1 MLRITIHGALATLT
15 ASLALGALS
24 GCVFQVGD
32 AVVTE
37 RARDEARVDL
47 PGGGPSD
54 VGEDPSSPSD
64 PADPATNDPNDP
76 SDPGEPA
83 APLPPWDSTQPFTGA
98 RDGRI
103 VGTIGPAVGLNLPT
117 DIAHVYDDGY
127 YTQIEVFALRSDGRR
142 VMLALQIQTDGE
154 DGPFFVPGVGKR
166 MKLGYTTAG
175 YVGAL
180 ACEGPDSGDPSEP
193 FGDTPF
199 DEEPCE
205 VGVDTE
211 QDPENP
217 ANVLR
222 VTVQAVFADADGD
235 CPEDPG
241 AGVGDG
247 DFGEEDLPDM
257 DGDGD
262 GDLCDDDDEPTD
274 PSDPS
279 DPSDPTDPG
288 NPPPSEPTD
297 PNDPGSGGGVN
308 PLTATATF
316 SMTR

>member
-1 MLRITIHGALATLT
+1 MLRPRNFGAV
-15 ASLALGALS
+15 LGAVLGAALS
-24 GCVFQVGD
+24 GCAFQVGPD
-32 AVVTE
+32 AVTTD
-37 RARDEARVDL
+37 RAQGDAQVNL
-47 PGGGPSD
+47 PGGAPDALGPSD
-54 VGEDPSSPSD
+54 E
-64 PADPATNDPNDP
+64 NDPGPGGPGDSGAPGDETSQP
-76 SDPGEPA
+76 S
-83 APLPPWDSTQPFTGA
+83 APLPPWDSSQPFTGA

-103 VGTIGPAVGLNLPT
+103 AGTIGPAAGFDLPT
-117 DIAHVYDDGY
+117 DIANVYDDGY

-142 VMLALQIQTDGE
+142 VMLALQVQTDGE

-222 VTVQAVFADADGD
+222 VTVQAVFADANGD
-235 CPEDPG
+235 CPEEPG

-247 DFGEEDLPDM
+247 DFGEEDLPDF

-262 GDLCDDDDEPTD
+262 GDLCDDDED
-274 PSDPS
+274 PSDPINP
-279 DPSDPTDPG
+279 PSDPE
-288 NPPPSEPTD
+288 PSEPEPTE
-297 PNDPGSGGGVN
+297 PTEPGSGGGVN